1 MALITNAVVKS
12 DWLDIT
18 GTDKDALIDRLIA
31 QVGSEIKGIC
41 SQPIEQETVT
51 LEFGGESTNI
61 YPTLFTVPVTL
72 TTLQGRDSYGD
83 SWTTITTTTSAF
95 QKDGGQYYLY
105 AEDGFAQY
113 RYYKATMTVGFATI
127 PDDVKLCAY
136 EMVTEL
142 YLSTQAGSM
151 QVSRFGI
158 SAVSES
164 EGGVTVSKT
173 LASMRV
179 RAQARLSRYVRML
192 I

>member
-1 MALITNAVVKS
+1 MALITNTVIKS

-31 QVGSEIKGIC
+31 QVGSEIVGIC
-41 SQPIEQETVT
+41 SQPIEQTTVY
-51 LEFGGESTNI
+51 LEFQGESSNI
-61 YPTLFTVPVTL
+61 YPTMFTVPVTL
-72 TTLQGRDSYGD
+72 TTLQGRDSYAD

-105 AEDGFAQY
+105 AEDGFASY

-173 LASMRV
+173 LASMRT

>member
-1 MALITNAVVKS
+1 MALILKAEVKS
-12 DWLDIT
+12 DWLAIT
-18 GTDKDALIDRLIA
+18 DTSKDSMIDRLID
-31 QVGSEIKGIC
+31 QVGSEIAGIC
-41 SQPIEQETVT
+41 DQPIEQATVT
-51 LEFGGESTNI
+51 LEFSGEASNI
-61 YPTLFTVPVTL
+61 YPTMFTVPVTL
-72 TTLQGRDSYGD
+72 TTLQGRNSYGD

-113 RYYKATMTVGFATI
+113 LYYKATMSVGFATI
-127 PDDVKLCAY
+127 PEDVKLCAY

-142 YLSTQAGSM
+142 YLSTQSGAM

-164 EGGVTVSKT
+164 EGGVTISKT
-173 LASMRV
+173 LTSMRT
-179 RAQARLSRYVRML
+179 RAQARLSRYRRMV